1 MINFICKKMLNVLID
16 RNINL
21 LFDSLEGFSNN
32 KLFNGREL
40 SKQDIIDFD
49 CDILFTRSQTKVN
62 EELLKDTKVKLVATA
77 TTGTEHVDIDYLK
90 QNNIQFYDAAG
101 SNANSVAEFV
111 VYSIIRWAIIN
122 QFNLNEKVIGII
134 GFGRIGKIVKYYA
147 SQLGL
152 KILVNDPPLF
162 ENNFQFPNDVIY
174 SELEEIFQFADIV
187 SNHVPLT
194 FYGNHKTYK
203 LINAEQIK
211 LLKDN
216 SLLIHHSRGGV
227 IDENPL
233 IHYKNEKNLF
243 YSIDVWEKEPNF
255 NSDLVNLCEI
265 ATPHISGYSFDGK
278 LNGAKMMLDVFK
290 KWTGIEPNYNII
302 DDELLK
308 TKRESL
314 LSFKND
320 HDTFKYLEQQRKFY
334 DDVIL
339 FKATT
344 SLKDKNLYFDSL
356 RKNYPNKRECL
367 IFS

>member
-1 MINFICKKMLNVLID
+1 MYNVLID

-21 LFDSLEGFSNN
+21 LYESLEGFSNN

-40 SKQDIIDFD
+40 TNQDIIDFD

-62 EELLKDTKVKLVATA
+62 EELIKNTKVKLVATA

-90 QNNIQFYDAAG
+90 QNNIEFYDAGG

-152 KILVNDPPLF
+152 KILVNDPPLL
-162 ENNFQFPNDVIY
+162 ENNYQFPNDAIY
-174 SELEEIFQFADIV
+174 TELDEIFQFADIIT
-187 SNHVPLT
+187 NHVPLN
-194 FYGNHKTYK
+194 FDGKHKTYK
-203 LINAEQIK
+203 LIQEKHIEQI
-211 LLKDN
+211 KDN

-227 IDENPL
+227 INELAL
-233 IHYKNEKNLF
+233 IDFKEMKDLF
-243 YSIDVWEKEPNF
+243 YSIDVWENEPNY
-255 NSDLVNLCEI
+255 NSELVDLCEI

-290 KWTGIEPNYNII
+290 NWTGIVPNYKKI
-302 DDELLK
+302 DDELSK
-308 TKRESL
+308 TKREKLGSFDTYDDIFNFIEG
-314 LSFKND
+314 SRKFKND
-320 HDTFKYLEQQRKFY
+320 IESFKS
-334 DDVIL
+334 IL
-339 FKATT
+339 K
-344 SLKDKNLYFDSL
+344 KDSSNKYFDEL
-356 RKNYPNKRECL
+356 RKKYPNKRECL

>member
-1 MINFICKKMLNVLID
+1 MYNVLID

-21 LFDSLEGFSNN
+21 LFESLEGFSNN

-40 SKQDIIDFD
+40 SNQDIIDFD

-62 EELLKDTKVKLVATA
+62 EELLRNTKVKLVATA
-77 TTGTEHVDIDYLK
+77 TSGTEHIDIDYLK
-90 QNNIQFYDAAG
+90 QNNIKFYDAGG

-122 QFNLNEKVIGII
+122 QFILNDKVIGII

-162 ENNFQFPNDVIY
+162 EDNYQFPNDVIY
-174 SELEEIFQFADIV
+174 TELDEIFQFADIIT
-187 SNHVPLT
+187 NHVPLT
-194 FYGNHKTYK
+194 FDRKHKTYK
-203 LINAEQIK
+203 LIGEKQIEK
-211 LLKDN
+211 MKVN

-227 IDENPL
+227 IDEQAL
-233 IHYKNEKNLF
+233 IKFKVIKNLF
-243 YSIDVWEKEPNF
+243 YSIDVWENEPNV
-255 NSDLVNLCEI
+255 NSELAKLCEI

-290 KWTGIEPNYNII
+290 KWTGVEPNYHII

-308 TKRESL
+308 TTREKLSSFNNYNDIL
-314 LSFKND
+314 NYFEGCRNFKDDVESFKA
-320 HDTFKYLEQQRKFY
+320 
-334 DDVIL
+334 I
-339 FKATT
+339 
-344 SLKDKNLYFDSL
+344 SKDIPPKKHFDNL
-356 RKNYPNKRECL
+356 RKKYPIKRECL